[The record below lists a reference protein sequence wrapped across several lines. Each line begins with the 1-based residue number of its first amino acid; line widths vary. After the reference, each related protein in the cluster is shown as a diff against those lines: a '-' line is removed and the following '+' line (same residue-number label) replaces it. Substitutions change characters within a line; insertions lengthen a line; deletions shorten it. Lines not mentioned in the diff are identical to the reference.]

1 MYCEYWNL
9 QKAPFDNVPDP
20 SMYTDCHSSME
31 KVIPETI
38 FAIKEA
44 DESFAVIIGTAG
56 SGKTLSL
63 RMIIDSLEPDK
74 YKVVIITNP
83 GISFTQ
89 LLMDIMSQIT
99 GQPCEE
105 SRKNVL
111 LEKFRRV
118 LLSTMGEGRK
128 VVIFIDEAN
137 TLSPANLENLR
148 LLTNIQED
156 NRNLFTLVLAGQM
169 ELAQRLEHPKRA
181 NLFQRIGTYG
191 RIDKLPS
198 EEALRAY
205 VEARLRLAGTK
216 IKIFS
221 DDCIPILWEY
231 SEHGVPRLVNKICKL
246 CLKAGEVN
254 HYDYI
259 SAGLVLEISERFQ
272 KLSATAV
279 QKRKSRIRPTDNE
292 VAQTKE
298 AGSPAREEEPFSGN
312 IAEVND
318 TEQEPAERVLHGM
331 PCSETHDSSLLA
343 QNPASEAII
352 EESEPEPVN
361 PEPVPQVNADAGTIP
376 ESIPDKAIEATGSEP
391 QLPERSSPDEENR
404 LQIPVPVSD
413 NVGDL
418 TPLDNA
424 PDLSLP
430 AAETETQDTLLSED
444 PTPGE
449 TLSKDSKPSVAIT
462 SVAEIKRDHP
472 EVKDHHE
479 TEHENSDEVII
490 GEHRIHLAIPQDIL
504 KQVRTFN
511 RVSVNKSAGFWAAQ
525 IIKKNP
531 QLTSSPLA
539 DPVYIWN
546 EIRNSILKRIA
557 V

>member
-20 SMYTDCHSSME
+20 SMYADCHSSME

-74 YKVVIITNP
+74 YKIVIITNP
-83 GISFTQ
+83 GIPFTQ
-89 LLMDIMSQIT
+89 LLMDIIGQIT
-99 GQPCEE
+99 GHPCEE

-111 LEKFRRV
+111 LESFRR
-118 LLSTMGEGRK
+118 LLFSTIDEGKK

-148 LLTNIQED
+148 LLTNIQD
-156 NRNLFTLVLAGQM
+156 DHRNLFTLVLAGQM

-205 VEARLRLAGTK
+205 IEARLKLAGTE

-221 DDCIPILWEY
+221 DDSIPTLWEY

-246 CLKAGEVN
+246 CLKAGEIN

-259 SAGLVLEISERFQ
+259 SSDLVLEISERFQ
-272 KLSATAV
+272 KLSGTAV
-279 QKRKSRIRPTDNE
+279 QKRKSRIRSGDEE
-292 VAQTKE
+292 VARA
-298 AGSPAREEEPFSGN
+298 AGSNVELREESFSN
-312 IAEVND
+312 NVAD
-318 TEQEPAERVLHGM
+318 MDDAEQEPLQTISQ
-331 PCSETHDSSLLA
+331 SEANDSSLTA
-343 QNPASEAII
+343 QMPVNDSVV
-352 EESEPEPVN
+352 EESQPGPSDTA
-361 PEPVPQVNADAGTIP
+361 PGQQKHDDRPIP
-376 ESIPDKAIEATGSEP
+376 ESSPDRAIETTTIEPGFQERSIPDEDNPVATP
-391 QLPERSSPDEENR
+391 P
-404 LQIPVPVSD
+404 PVSD
-413 NVGDL
+413 NAAKVS
-418 TPLDNA
+418 PLD
-424 PDLSLP
+424 DLMHSSSP
-430 AAETETQDTLLSED
+430 ATETETQDALLPEDLAPGESLSED
-444 PTPGE
+444 SKHAVEEISADE
-449 TLSKDSKPSVAIT
+449 T
-462 SVAEIKRDHP
+462 KRDHQ
-472 EVKDHHE
+472 EVKDHQE
-479 TEHENSDEVII
+479 TEREDGDEVII
-490 GEHRIHLAIPQDIL
+490 GEYRIHLAIPQDIL
-504 KQVRTFN
+504 KQVKTFN
-511 RVSVNKSAGFWAAQ
+511 HVSVKKSAGFWAAQ
-525 IIKKNP
+525 IIKMNP

-546 EIRNSILKRIA
+546 EIKDSILKRIA

>member
-44 DESFAVIIGTAG
+44 DESFAVIIGAAG

-74 YKVVIITNP
+74 YKIVIITNP

-89 LLMDIMSQIT
+89 LLMDIIGQIT
-99 GQPCEE
+99 GHPCEE

-111 LEKFRRV
+111 LEKFRR
-118 LLSTMGEGRK
+118 LLFSTIGEGKK

-148 LLTNIQED
+148 ILTNIQD
-156 NRNLFTLVLAGQM
+156 DHRNLFTLVLAGQM
-169 ELAQRLEHPKRA
+169 ELAERLEHPKRA

-198 EEALRAY
+198 EEALRVY
-205 VEARLRLAGTK
+205 VEARLKLAGTK

-221 DDCIPILWEY
+221 DDSIPILWEY
-231 SEHGVPRLVNKICKL
+231 SEQGVPRLVNKICKL
-246 CLKAGEVN
+246 CLKAGEIN

-259 SAGLVLEISERFQ
+259 SSDLVLEISERFQ
-272 KLSATAV
+272 KLSGTAV
-279 QKRKSRIRPTDNE
+279 QKRKSRIRPTDKD
-292 VAQTKE
+292 VARAAGPDSEPKE
-298 AGSPAREEEPFSGN
+298 GASSSDRVV
-312 IAEVND
+312 EVND
-318 TEQEPAERVLHGM
+318 TEKQLADKVLQTTS
-331 PCSETHDSSLLA
+331 PSETPDSSLLA
-343 QNPASEAII
+343 QISVSDSTT
-352 EESEPEPVN
+352 EESLPGPSDAA
-361 PEPVPQVNADAGTIP
+361 PPQQAHDDRPIP
-376 ESIPDKAIEATGSEP
+376 ESIPDKAIETITIEP
-391 QLPERSSPDEENR
+391 LFQGRSNPDEGSR
-404 LQIPVPVSD
+404 VATPGPVSD
-413 NVGDL
+413 NVA
-418 TPLDNA
+418 TAA
-424 PDLSLP
+424 PT
-430 AAETETQDTLLSED
+430 ETETQDALPPEA
-444 PTPGE
+444 PTPDE
-449 TLSKDSKPSVAIT
+449 TPDKDSRPAVAEI
-462 SVAEIKRDHP
+462 SVAEIQGGHP

-479 TEHENSDEVII
+479 TDHENSDEVII

-504 KQVRTFN
+504 KQVKTFN
-511 RVSVNKSAGFWAAQ
+511 RASVNKSAGFWAAQ

-546 EIRNSILKRIA
+546 EIKDSILKRIA

>member
-20 SMYTDCHSSME
+20 AMYTDCHSSME

-63 RMIIDSLEPDK
+63 RIIIDSLEPDK

-111 LEKFRRV
+111 LEKFRRI
-118 LLSTMGEGRK
+118 LLSTMGEGKK

-148 LLTNIQED
+148 LLTNIQDD

-205 VEARLRLAGTK
+205 VEARLKLAGTK

-259 SAGLVLEISERFQ
+259 SADLVLEISERFQ

-279 QKRKSRIRPTDNE
+279 QKRKSRIRITNQE
-292 VAQTKE
+292 VAGTVAPDSNPVEEQSFTNGAVEANDAIQDFADQASQTTTQ
-298 AGSPAREEEPFSGN
+298 S
-312 IAEVND
+312 EV
-318 TEQEPAERVLHGM
+318 Q
-331 PCSETHDSSLLA
+331 DSSLLA
-343 QNPASEAII
+343 KIPEDNPIAELSSPAPCEQ
-352 EESEPEPVN
+352 EPVQQ
-361 PEPVPQVNADAGTIP
+361 ESGGTL
-376 ESIPDKAIEATGSEP
+376 GSEP
-391 QLPERSSPDEENR
+391 LPEKATETAAIDPLFPERSNAVEEPFAAPPLPDSCDASTT
-404 LQIPVPVSD
+404 VPSD
-413 NVGDL
+413 DAQ
-418 TPLDNA
+418 P
-424 PDLSLP
+424 LSLP
-430 AAETETQDTLLSED
+430 VTKTEAQDAVPPGDPDPDETRQASQPPVISGAKMERNIPKAE
-444 PTPGE
+444 
-449 TLSKDSKPSVAIT
+449 
-462 SVAEIKRDHP
+462 
-472 EVKDHHE
+472 DHHP
-479 TEHENSDEVII
+479 TGQENSDEVII
-490 GEHRIHLAIPQDIL
+490 GEYRIHLAIPQDIL
-504 KQVRTFN
+504 KQVKTFN

-546 EIRNSILKRIA
+546 EIRDSILKRIA